1 MKKIG
6 YVSQFTF
13 LFDDT
18 LTNNIS
24 MFEEKPNKKKLINS
38 LYKAGLKDFFEKN
51 NNNLDIIIGEKGSK
65 ISGGEAQRIGLARAL
80 YREPEILILDEFTSS
95 LDINTEKE
103 IINNI
108 DKIKENLTI
117 ILSSHKFSVLQICDY
132 LYEMHS
138 GKIKINSK

>member
-6 YVSQFTF
+6 YVSQFNF

-38 LYKAGLKDFFEKN
+38 LYKAGLKDFFKKN

-65 ISGGEAQRIGLARAL
+65 ISGGEAQRIGLATSQRA
-80 YREPEILILDEFTSS
+80 
-95 LDINTEKE
+95 
-103 IINNI
+103 
-108 DKIKENLTI
+108 
-117 ILSSHKFSVLQICDY
+117 
-132 LYEMHS
+132 
-138 GKIKINSK
+138 

>member
-18 LTNNIS
+18 LINNVS
-24 MFEEKPNKKKLINS
+24 MFEQSPDKNKVIES
-38 LYKAGLKDFFEKN
+38 LHKAGLKEYYEKN
-51 NNNLDIIIGEKGSK
+51 NMNLDIIIGERGSK

-95 LDINTEKE
+95 LDTDTEKE

-108 DKIKENLTI
+108 DKIKQNLTI
-117 ILSSHKFSVLQICDY
+117 ILSSHKINVLQFCDK
-132 LYEMHS
+132 LYEINS
-138 GKIKINSK
+138 GKIKSKSI